1 MKASKVK
8 HKVSQLQRMYKGKK
22 LSFDLAIQ
30 RKGNIWD
37 VKRQSMFIHSVLA
50 GYPIPNLFAT
60 KDENVFYLL
69 DGKQRLSSIFAFLND
84 EFALSFAQTPKPSVD
99 GIDVEGLTFKQ
110 LSDEFQQRIK
120 EYQFEIDVV
129 DEISQSEIEDIF
141 CRLNNGVPL
150 RPIETTRALLGKSAL
165 EFVENLAK
173 VPFFTDKINLSKA
186 ARNHFVDQELVLQI
200 LALLNDPLTGFSKKE
215 MKDFVQ
221 KLRDDHQRDRFKSQ
235 FNNVCFYLNEA
246 FPSEK
251 EKLLRKVH
259 IPMLFKLTLDMQHR
273 GIEIPAETFGE
284 WARGFLEAPPE
295 SYVEACSSGSAK
307 KENVQKRLRIMTEE
321 FEKHFNVKVRD
332 EVPNANDEVAASV
345 ETVEEQGE

>member
-1 MKASKVK
+1 MKSSKVK

-84 EFALSFAQTPKPSVD
+84 EFPLTFPQTPKPSVD
-99 GIDVEGLTFKQ
+99 GIEVEGLTFTQ
-110 LSDEFQQRIK
+110 LPDEFRQRLQD
-120 EYQFEIDVV
+120 YQFEIDVV
-129 DEISQSEIEDIF
+129 EEISQSEIEDIF

-150 RPIETTRALLGKSAL
+150 RPIETTRAMLGKSAL
-165 EFVENLAK
+165 EFVESLAK
-173 VPFFTDKINLSKA
+173 VPFFTDKVNLSKA

-200 LALLNDPLTGFSKKE
+200 LALLDNPSTGFSKKE
-215 MKDFVQ
+215 MREFVE

-259 IPMLFKLTLDMQHR
+259 IPMLFKLTLEMQR
-273 GIEIPAETFGE
+273 KGIQPPAETFGE
-284 WARGFLEAPPE
+284 WAKGFLQSPPE
-295 SYVEACSSGSAK
+295 AYVEAYSSGSAK

-321 FEKHFNVKVRD
+321 FEKHFNVVVRS
-332 EVPNANDEVAASV
+332 EVTNANDEVAASV
-345 ETVEEQGE
+345 ETGQEQGE

>member
-8 HKVSQLQRMYKGKK
+8 HKVSQLQRMYKGKR
-22 LSFDLAIQ
+22 LSFDLSIQ
-30 RKGNIWD
+30 RKENIWD

-84 EFALSFAQTPKPSVD
+84 EYALSFADTSKPKVD
-99 GIDVEGLTFKQ
+99 DIEVEGLTFTQ
-110 LSDEFQQRIK
+110 LSDGFQQRIK

-129 DEISQSEIEDIF
+129 EEISQSEIEDIF

-173 VPFFTDKINLSKA
+173 VPFFQDKLNLSKA

-200 LALLNDPLTGFSKKE
+200 LALLNDPKTGFGKKD
-215 MKDFVQ
+215 MKEFVE
-221 KLRDDHQRDRFKSQ
+221 KLRDDHERDRFKSQ
-235 FNNVCFYLNEA
+235 FTNVCFYLNEA

-273 GIEIPAETFGE
+273 KIDIPAEMFGE
-284 WARGFLEAPPE
+284 WAKGFLQSPPE
-295 SYVEACSSGSAK
+295 AYVEAYTSGSAK
-307 KENVQKRLRIMTEE
+307 KENVQKRLRIMNEE
-321 FEKHFNVKVRD
+321 FEKHFNVKVRG
-332 EVPNANDEVAASV
+332 ESANAGDEVATSV
-345 ETVEEQGE
+345 ETVEGK